1 MAKTEFTKL
10 RLLAITEILQLETD
24 ENHYLKTGEIIEK
37 LQTRGIDAER
47 KSIYRDME
55 TLQDLG
61 WDILSSKKGYC
72 LASRTF
78 ELPEL
83 KLLSDAIGSSRSITE
98 KKSYELLRK
107 LETLTSRHN
116 AQQLRRQ
123 VHLVGR
129 PKAENEQ
136 IYYNVDA
143 LYDAIDKNSQISFR
157 YLEWKP
163 GGKREYRDKIYT
175 ASPYALCWDSEN
187 YYLVAHTEER
197 GKTHFRVDKMAKIK
211 LLGKQRLNQEEY
223 RDLNMAQYS
232 KQVFGMFGGEETV
245 VKLWFPD
252 NLADSAV
259 DKFGSD
265 IMMIPQ
271 KEGGFTITVPITVS
285 PVFFS
290 WVFSFAG
297 RVRILS
303 PDHVKEEYIALC
315 KKIIEAEL

>member
-10 RLLAITEILQLETD
+10 RLLAITEILQQETD
-24 ENHYLKTGEIIEK
+24 ENHVLKTGEIIEK
-37 LQTRGIDAER
+37 LRTRGIEAER

-55 TLQDLG
+55 LLQEQG

-83 KLLSDAIGSSRSITE
+83 KLLSDAIQSSRSITE
-98 KKSYELLRK
+98 KKSYELLAK

-116 AQQLRRQ
+116 ARQLRRQ
-123 VHLVGR
+123 LHLVGR

-143 LYDAIDKNSQISFR
+143 LYDAIAKNSQISFR

-163 GGKREYRDKIYT
+163 NGKREYRDKTYT

-187 YYLVAHTEER
+187 YYMVAHTEER
-197 GKTHFRVDKMAKIK
+197 GKTHFRVDKMAKIT
-211 LLGKQRLNQEEY
+211 LLDKPRLNQEDY
-223 RDLNMAQYS
+223 KDLNMAQYS
-232 KQVFGMFGGEETV
+232 KQVFGMFGGEETI

-271 KEGGFTITVPITVS
+271 PEGGFTITVPINVS

-297 RVRILS
+297 RVKIVS
-303 PDHVKEEYIALC
+303 PASVREEYFSLC
-315 KKIIEAEL
+315 KKILDTD

>member
-10 RLLAITEILQLETD
+10 RLLAITELLQQETD
-24 ENHYLKTGEIIEK
+24 ENHFLKTGDIIEK
-37 LQTRGIDAER
+37 LNSRGIEAER

-55 TLQDLG
+55 ILQEQG

-83 KLLSDAIGSSRSITE
+83 KLLSDAIQSSRSITE

-123 VHLVGR
+123 LHLVGR

-143 LYDAIDKNSQISFR
+143 IYDAIDKNSQISFR

-163 GGKREYRDKIYT
+163 TGKREYRDKTYT

-187 YYLVAHTEER
+187 YYLVAHTEDR
-197 GKTHFRVDKMAKIK
+197 GKTHFRVDKMAKIR
-211 LLGKQRLNQEEY
+211 LLGKPRLNQDEY

-232 KQVFGMFGGEETV
+232 KQVFGMFGGKETM

-252 NLADSAV
+252 SLADSAV

-271 KEGGFTITVPITVS
+271 TKSGFTITVPINVS

-297 RVRILS
+297 RVKILS
-303 PDHVKEEYIALC
+303 PENVRDEYIALC
-315 KKIIEAEL
+315 KTIIENM

>member
-10 RLLAITEILQLETD
+10 RLLALTEILQQETD
-24 ENHYLKTGEIIEK
+24 ENHYLKTGQILAQ
-37 LQTRGIDAER
+37 LQSRGIEAER
-47 KSIYRDME
+47 KTIYRDIE

-83 KLLSDAIGSSRSITE
+83 KLLSDAIQSSRSITE
-98 KKSYELLRK
+98 KKSYELLHK

-116 AQQLRRQ
+116 AAQLRRQ
-123 VHLVGR
+123 LHLIGR
-129 PKAENEQ
+129 PKTENEQ

-143 LYDAIDKNSQISFR
+143 LYDAIEKNSQISFR

-163 GGKREYRDKIYT
+163 SGKREFRDKLYT

-197 GKTHFRVDKMAKIK
+197 GKTHFRVDKMARIM
-211 LLGKQRLNQEEY
+211 LLDKPRLEQEMY
-223 RDLNMAQYS
+223 RNLNMAEYS
-232 KQVFGMFGGEETV
+232 KQVFGMFGGKEAT

-259 DKFGSD
+259 DKFGSG

-271 KEGGFTITVPITVS
+271 GDGGFTITVPITVS

-290 WVFSFAG
+290 WVFSFSG
-297 RVRILS
+297 RVKILS
-303 PDHVKEEYIALC
+303 PESVRDEYRAMCQRILD
-315 KKIIEAEL
+315 ET